1 MESEE
6 GTAQPMP
13 PSPRPD
19 TLAPVTERNGRST
32 LALSGTS
39 ADLIMLQEPAS
50 AAAEA
55 FRSLSASLQ
64 FGDPERPLRCVGLT
78 SAGTREDTA
87 SAVGN
92 LAVAMAE
99 GGRRVIAVD
108 ADVRQPSLH
117 TLFGVS
123 NQVGLT
129 SAVLDGADD
138 VPLAETGV
146 PRLHLLPSG
155 PSVPNP
161 VEVLGA
167 PRLVRLL
174 DLLRDQ
180 ADVVV
185 VNTAP
190 AAALA
195 DTAVLAPHLDGM
207 LLVISAGHTR
217 RDLALRAKEQLE
229 RVNAR
234 VLGVVLTGVRA
245 ERGLYG
251 D

>member
-13 PSPRPD
+13 PSSRPD
-19 TLAPVTERNGRST
+19 TLAPITERNGRST

-39 ADLIMLQEPAS
+39 PNLILLKDPTS

-64 FGDPERPLRCVGLT
+64 FGDPDRPLRCVGLT
-78 SAGTREDTA
+78 SA
-87 SAVGN
+87 
-92 LAVAMAE
+92 
-99 GGRRVIAVD
+99 
-108 ADVRQPSLH
+108 
-117 TLFGVS
+117 
-123 NQVGLT
+123 
-129 SAVLDGADD
+129 VLNGADD

-207 LLVISAGHTR
+207 LLVVSAGHTR

-234 VLGVVLTGVRA
+234 VLGVVLTGVRP

>member
-1 MESEE
+1 M
-6 GTAQPMP
+6 
-13 PSPRPD
+13 
-19 TLAPVTERNGRST
+19 
-32 LALSGTS
+32 
-39 ADLIMLQEPAS
+39 
-50 AAAEA
+50 
-55 FRSLSASLQ
+55 
-64 FGDPERPLRCVGLT
+64 
-78 SAGTREDTA
+78 
-87 SAVGN
+87 
-92 LAVAMAE
+92 
-99 GGRRVIAVD
+99 
-108 ADVRQPSLH
+108 
-117 TLFGVS
+117 
-123 NQVGLT
+123 
-129 SAVLDGADD
+129 
-138 VPLAETGV
+138 
-146 PRLHLLPSG
+146 
-155 PSVPNP
+155 
-161 VEVLGA
+161 LGA